1 MANGAKKKMYFS
13 GYILSVQPF
22 FFSNFLGLTVEI
34 SSFKLVI
41 SHKLSRIDVI
51 KFVITKEMYFGTS
64 VIEIFIITSIGCCG
78 MNEHH
83 ICF

>member
-1 MANGAKKKMYFS
+1 MRAYFGVRLTNPWLMAQKKMYFS

-41 SHKLSRIDVI
+41 SHKLSRMDVI
-51 KFVITKEMYFGTS
+51 KFVITKEMYFGTE
-64 VIEIFIITSIGCCG
+64 V
-78 MNEHH
+78 
-83 ICF
+83 